1 MPFENFLNSEIDT
14 NMNTPSNDFLKNL
27 LNSEQ
32 LSPAMRA
39 SYKAELDGMTNQP
52 LTRGR
57 AWTGV
62 LLLVVFSVCAIAIV
76 RNMFVY
82 SPGPMI
88 LLAWGILA
96 AAFTWVSV
104 LIVRDLWRQ
113 KHSPKSAYSVGHIL
127 MVAAGAVTVVS
138 LMMGL
143 NEADKAAAMFNAFFV
158 FVWYFACTTLAL
170 DQRIAAAELAAKEQM
185 LRIEYRL
192 ADLTERLQK

>member
-1 MPFENFLNSEIDT
+1 MIQRLFESEK
-14 NMNTPSNDFLKNL
+14 MNPVLK
-27 LNSEQ
+27 
-32 LSPAMRA
+32 A
-39 SYKAELDGMTNQP
+39 SYKAELDRMTNQP

-96 AAFTWVSV
+96 AAFAWVSV

-113 KHSPKSAYSVGHIL
+113 KHSPKAAYSVGHIL

-170 DQRIAAAELAAKEQM
+170 DHRIAAAELAAKEQM

-192 ADLTERLQK
+192 ADLAERLGK

>member
-1 MPFENFLNSEIDT
+1 MLFENFLNVEID
-14 NMNTPSNDFLKNL
+14 MNTPPNDFLKNL

-39 SYKAELDGMTNQP
+39 SYKAELDAMANQP

-57 AWTGV
+57 TWTGV
-62 LLLVVFSVCAIAIV
+62 LLLVVFSVCAVAIV

-104 LIVRDLWRQ
+104 VIVRDLWRQ

-127 MVAAGAVTVVS
+127 MVAAGAITVVS

-170 DQRIAAAELAAKEQM
+170 DNRIAAAELAAKEQM

-192 ADLTERLQK
+192 ADLAERLQK

>member
-1 MPFENFLNSEIDT
+1 LNNEID
-14 NMNTPSNDFLKNL
+14 MNTPSDDFLKRL
-27 LNSEQ
+27 LNSDQ

-39 SYKAELDGMTNQP
+39 SYKAELEGMTNQP

-57 AWTGV
+57 TWTGV
-62 LLLVVFSVCAIAIV
+62 LLLVVFSVCAAAIV

-96 AAFTWVSV
+96 STFTWVSF

-113 KHSPKSAYSVGHIL
+113 KHSPKAAYSVGHVL
-127 MVAAGAVTVVS
+127 MVAAAAVTVVS
-138 LMMGL
+138 LITGL
-143 NEADKAAAMFNAFFV
+143 NEADKAAATFNAFFV

-192 ADLTERLQK
+192 ADLAERLVK